1 MGIVFKTFFHIPVQ
15 GATTKSLLKILQY
28 QWFCI
33 TLRQIQDDMNA
44 QHLDIRHRIGLELA
58 HFLQADINRRHPL
71 RQLFWECTLR
81 CNVHCR
87 HCGSDCKQLAGIKD
101 MPREDFLRVLDSVA
115 QKCNPNDVFV
125 IITGGEPLLRDDLEI
140 VGREIYDRGFPWGM
154 VTNGLLLTPERFDAL
169 CHAGLHSL
177 TISLDGLEEEHNW
190 LRGHN
195 LSFQRASAAIDTV
208 LKHPQIAFDVVTC
221 VNQRNFGHLAE
232 IRDFLIDK
240 GLKGWRLFTIFPV
253 GRAAHVPELQLTN
266 VQFRQL
272 LDFIKQTRKEGRIHA
287 AFGCEGYFGNYEGDV
302 RDQFF
307 HCQAGITVGSV
318 MADGAIAA
326 CASIRADYH
335 QGNIYEDDFMDVW
348 ENRYLPHRDR
358 KWMRTGECAKCK
370 HWRYCQG
377 NAMHLRDKDGN
388 LILCHLKRLT

>member
-1 MGIVFKTFFHIPVQ
+1 MK
-15 GATTKSLLKILQY
+15 
-28 QWFCI
+28 
-33 TLRQIQDDMNA
+33 DDMNA

-58 HFLQADINRRHPL
+58 HHLQTDINRRHPL

-87 HCGSDCKQLAGIKD
+87 HCGSDCKQLAGVKD
-101 MPREDFLRVLDSVA
+101 MPREDFLRVLDSIA
-115 QKCNPNDVFV
+115 KKCDPHKVFV
-125 IITGGEPLLRDDLEI
+125 IVTGGEPLLRDDLEI
-140 VGREIYDRGFPWGM
+140 VGRDIYDRGFPWGM
-154 VTNGLLLTPERFDAL
+154 VTNGLLLTPERFDGL
-169 CHAGLHSL
+169 RHAGLHSL
-177 TISLDGLEEEHNW
+177 TISLDGLEAEHNW

-195 LSFQRASAAIDTV
+195 LSFERASAAIDTV
-208 LKHPQIAFDVVTC
+208 LKHPEIAFDVVTC
-221 VNQRNFGHLAE
+221 VNQRNFAHLAE
-232 IRDFLIDK
+232 IRDFLIGK

-253 GRAAHVPELQLTN
+253 GRAAQDPELQLSN
-266 VQFRQL
+266 EQFHQL
-272 LDFIKQTRKEGRIHA
+272 LDFIKQTRKEGHIHA

-335 QGNIYEDDFMDVW
+335 QGNIYNGDDFMDVW
-348 ENRYLPHRDR
+348 ENRYLPHRNR
-358 KWMRTGECAKCK
+358 QWMKKGECEKCK

-377 NAMHLRDKDGN
+377 NAMHLRDQDGN
-388 LILCHLKRLT
+388 LILCHLKRLTEHH